1 MRKILL
7 LTCLFIASAI
17 MVNAAEIGY
26 GKTFSPQ
33 TSQLFKKKNVDPNLP
48 QDSTNWQKYW
58 KLTGVVG
65 LNLTQTS
72 FTNWA
77 AGGQNNANGVVF
89 ANLNLAYQKGLHSWE
104 AHLLTEL
111 GMMYTMGARPV
122 YAEDGETILK
132 KTNWRKSSDKIDF
145 STKYGFEF
153 KKTWFVTA
161 MASFKSQYARG
172 FDYAKFDKGDHNK
185 LTYVSNWLS
194 PSYSDF
200 SVGIDWKPKPFIS
213 LYLSPV
219 AGRITTCTAP
229 RLKDADDYV
238 MPYTVNGMRQAY
250 GIDTTT
256 GRAFKADFGLTFKAE
271 VNYTYKNLTV
281 MSTLVLFTPYTN
293 KKQPFGNFDVDW
305 DFSISY
311 QFLKVLNV
319 SLMTSLKYY
328 DQVMITDK
336 NGNVGPRVQFKE
348 VLGLGIGYS
357 F

>member
-1 MRKILL
+1 MKKILL
-7 LTCLFIASAI
+7 FFACLMALIM
-17 MVNAAEIGY
+17 MVNAAETT
-26 GKTFSPQ
+26 KSPIL
-33 TSQLFKKKNVDPNLP
+33 TSNLNQLFKKKNVDPNLP
-48 QDSTNWQKYW
+48 KDSTNWQKYW

-77 AGGQNNANGVVF
+77 AGGQNNANGVLF
-89 ANLNLAYQKGLHSWE
+89 ANLNIAYQKGLHSWE
-104 AHLLTEL
+104 ASLNTEI
-111 GMMYTMGARPV
+111 GMMYTMGARDV
-122 YAEDGETILK
+122 VDDEGNVLR

-153 KKTWFVTA
+153 QKTWFVTA
-161 MASFKSQYARG
+161 LASFKSQYARG
-172 FDYAKFDKGDHNK
+172 LDYAKFDKGE
-185 LTYVSNWLS
+185 LEEPVYVSKWLS
-194 PSYSDF
+194 ASYSDF

-219 AGRITTCTAP
+219 AGRITTCIDPSNLMRHSYGLDT
-229 RLKDADDYV
+229 LTGK
-238 MPYTVNGMRQAY
+238 PY
-250 GIDTTT
+250 
-256 GRAFKADFGLTFKAE
+256 KADLGLTFKAQ

-281 MSTLVLFTPYTN
+281 MSSLVLFTPYTN
-293 KKQPFGNFDVDW
+293 KKQPFGNFDVDC
-305 DFSISY
+305 DFSIYY

-328 DQVMITDK
+328 DQVVIVDK
-336 NGNVGPRVQFKE
+336 KGNAGPRVQFKE

>member
-1 MRKILL
+1 MKKLL
-7 LTCLFIASAI
+7 LIFTCLMASI
-17 MVNAAEIGY
+17 MMVNAAEMNA
-26 GKTFSPQ
+26 SPIL
-33 TSQLFKKKNVDPNLP
+33 TSNVNQLFKKKNVDPNLP
-48 QDSTNWQKYW
+48 KDSTDWQKYW

-77 AGGQNNANGVVF
+77 AGGQNNANGVLF

-104 AHLLTEL
+104 ANLISEI
-111 GMMYTMGARPV
+111 GMMYTMGAREI
-122 YAEDGETILK
+122 YTETGVFVD
-132 KTNWRKSSDKIDF
+132 KTNWRKSSDKLDF

-153 KKTWFVTA
+153 QKTWFVTA
-161 MASFKSQYARG
+161 MASFKTQFARG
-172 FDYAKFDKGDHNK
+172 KDYAKFDKGDLGK
-185 LTYVSNWLS
+185 PTYISNWLT
-194 PSYSDF
+194 PGYADF

-219 AGRITTCTAP
+219 AGRVTVCTVP
-229 RLKDADDYV
+229 EIDREDV
-238 MPYTVNGMRQAY
+238 MDYTVNSIRHSY
-250 GIDTTT
+250 GIDTTK
-256 GRAFKADFGLTFKAE
+256 GKAFKADLGLTFKAQ
-271 VNYTYKNLTV
+271 VNYTYKNLTI
-281 MSTLVLFTPYTN
+281 MSSLVLFTPYTS
-293 KKQPFGNFDVDW
+293 KAQKFGNFDVDW

-336 NGNVGPRVQFKE
+336 KGNVGPRVQFKE
-348 VLGLGIGYS
+348 ILGLGIGYS

>member
-7 LTCLFIASAI
+7 ITCLFLVSTL
-17 MVNAAEIGY
+17 MLNAEGFV
-26 GKTFSPQ
+26 GKTIYAPEFN
-33 TSQLFKKKNVDPNLP
+33 QLFKKKNADPNLP
-48 QDSTNWQKYW
+48 KDSTDWQKYW

-77 AGGQNNANGVVF
+77 AGGQNNANGVIF

-104 AHLLTEL
+104 ANLITEI
-111 GMMYTMGARPV
+111 GMMYTMGAREIRNESDEV
-122 YAEDGETILK
+122 LA

-153 KKTWFVTA
+153 QKTWFVTA
-161 MASFKSQYARG
+161 MASFKTQFARG
-172 FDYAKFDKGDHNK
+172 KDYGKFDKGDVEK
-185 LTYVSNWLS
+185 PSYVSNWLT
-194 PSYSDF
+194 PAYADF
-200 SVGIDWKPKPFIS
+200 SVGIDWKPKPFLS

-219 AGRITTCTAP
+219 AGRITVCTAP
-229 RLKDADDYV
+229 EIDRVGVLD
-238 MPYTVNGMRQAY
+238 YTVNSIRHSY
-250 GIDTTT
+250 GIDTTK
-256 GRAFKADFGLTFKAE
+256 GKAYKADLGLTFKAQ
-271 VNYTYKNLTV
+271 VNYTYKNLTI
-281 MSTLVLFTPYTN
+281 MSSLVLFTPYTS
-293 KKQPFGNFDVDW
+293 KQQKFGNFDVDW

-336 NGNVGPRVQFKE
+336 NGNTGPRVQFKE

>member
-1 MRKILL
+1 MRKIFLF
-7 LTCLFIASAI
+7 TCLFLASVI
-17 MVNAAEIGY
+17 LVNATETGY
-26 GKTFSPQ
+26 GKTFNPQ
-33 TSQLFKKKNVDPNLP
+33 TNQFFKKDNIKKDSIAPK
-48 QDSTNWQKYW
+48 DSTNWQKYW
-58 KLTGVVG
+58 KLTGIVG
-65 LNLTQTS
+65 MNVTQTS

-77 AGGQNNANGVVF
+77 AGGQNNANGIVF
-89 ANLNLAYQKGLHSWE
+89 ANLNLAYKKGCHLWE
-104 AHLLTEL
+104 ASLNTEV
-111 GMMYTMGARPV
+111 GMMFSSGSR
-122 YAEDGETILK
+122 EIRNENDELLS

-153 KKTWFVTA
+153 QKTWFVTA

-172 FDYAKFDKGDHNK
+172 KDYGKFDKGDAEK
-185 LTYVSNWLS
+185 PSYISNWLS

-200 SVGIDWKPKPFIS
+200 SLGIDWKPKPFLSI
-213 LYLSPV
+213 YLSPV

-229 RLKDADDYV
+229 QIDKLTV
-238 MPYTVNGMRQAY
+238 MDYTVNTLRHSY
-250 GIDTTT
+250 GIDTTS
-256 GRAFKADFGLTFKAE
+256 GRAYNADFGLTFKAN

-293 KKQPFGNFDVDW
+293 KNQKFGNFDVDW

-336 NGNVGPRVQFKE
+336 KGNVGPRVQFKE
-348 VLGLGIGYS
+348 VLGVGIGYS

>member
-1 MRKILL
+1 MKKLL
-7 LTCLFIASAI
+7 LIFCCLMASI
-17 MVNAAEIGY
+17 MMVNAAEIG
-26 GKTFSPQ
+26 KSPIL
-33 TSQLFKKKNVDPNLP
+33 TSNVNQLFKKKNVDLNLP
-48 QDSTNWQKYW
+48 KDSTNWQKYW

-77 AGGQNNANGVVF
+77 AGGQDNANGVIF

-104 AHLLTEL
+104 AHLITEF

-122 YAEDGETILK
+122 VDDEGVELR

-153 KKTWFVTA
+153 QKTWFVTA

-172 FDYAKFDKGDHNK
+172 YDYAKFDKGEVEEPV
-185 LTYVSNWLS
+185 YVSNWLS
-194 PSYSDF
+194 PSYTDF

-219 AGRITTCTAP
+219 AGRITTCIDTTP
-229 RLKDADDYV
+229 
-238 MPYTVNGMRQAY
+238 GMRESY
-250 GIDTTT
+250 GIDPEKT
-256 GRAFKADFGLTFKAE
+256 FKADFGLTFKAQ

-281 MSTLVLFTPYTN
+281 MSSLVLFTPYTS
-293 KKQPFGNFDVDW
+293 KKQRFGNFDVDW

-336 NGNVGPRVQFKE
+336 KGNVGPRVQFKE

>member
-7 LTCLFIASAI
+7 VTCLFLVSTL
-17 MVNAAEIGY
+17 MLNAEGFV
-26 GKTFSPQ
+26 GKTFYAPEFN
-33 TSQLFKKKNVDPNLP
+33 QLLKKKNVDPNLP
-48 QDSTNWQKYW
+48 KDSTDWQKYW

-77 AGGQNNANGVVF
+77 AGGQNNANGVLF

-104 AHLLTEL
+104 ANLISEI
-111 GMMYTMGARPV
+111 GMMYTMGARDV
-122 YAEDGETILK
+122 ETETGVFLG

-153 KKTWFVTA
+153 KKTWFVTV
-161 MASFKSQYARG
+161 MASFKTQFARG
-172 FDYAKFDKGDHNK
+172 KEYAKFDKGDVRK
-185 LTYVSNWLS
+185 PAYISNWMT
-194 PSYSDF
+194 PAYADF
-200 SVGIDWKPKPFIS
+200 SVGIDWKPKTYLS

-219 AGRITTCTAP
+219 AGRITACTVP
-229 RLKDADDYV
+229 EIERELVSD
-238 MPYTVNGMRQAY
+238 YTVNSIRHSY

-256 GRAFKADFGLTFKAE
+256 GKAFKADLGLTFKAQ
-271 VNYTYKNLTV
+271 VNYTYKNLTI
-281 MSTLVLFTPYTN
+281 MTSLVLFTPYTS
-293 KKQPFGNFDVDW
+293 KQQKFGNFDVDW

-336 NGNVGPRVQFKE
+336 KGNTGPRVQFKE

>member
-7 LTCLFIASAI
+7 LLCLCMASV
-17 MVNAAEIGY
+17 MVVNATRMGSVSSF
-26 GKTFSPQ
+26 GSDNV
-33 TSQLFKKKNVDPNLP
+33 LFPKKKNLADTLAQPK
-48 QDSTNWQKYW
+48 DSTNWQKYW
-58 KLTGVVG
+58 KLTGVIG
-65 LNLTQTS
+65 LNVTQTS

-104 AHLLTEL
+104 AHLITEL
-111 GMMYTMGARPV
+111 GMMYTMGAREIIDNDKTLP
-122 YAEDGETILK
+122 
-132 KTNWRKSSDKIDF
+132 TNWRKSSDKIDF

-153 KKTWFVTA
+153 QKTWFVTA
-161 MASFKSQYARG
+161 MASFKTQFARG
-172 FDYAKFDKGDHNK
+172 KDYGKFDKGDMGK
-185 LTYVSNWLS
+185 PSYISNWLT
-194 PSYSDF
+194 PGYADF
-200 SVGIDWKPKPFIS
+200 SVGIDWKPKSFIS

-219 AGRITTCTAP
+219 AGRITVCTAP
-229 RLKDADDYV
+229 EISREGV
-238 MPYTVNGMRQAY
+238 MDYTVNSLRHSY

-256 GRAFKADFGLTFKAE
+256 GKAYKADFGLTFKAQ

-281 MSTLVLFTPYTN
+281 MSSLVLFTPYTN

-336 NGNVGPRVQFKE
+336 KGNTGPRVQFKE